1 MEDEAKF
8 IPNIENLLGLT
19 VDITLSNKTKI
30 SGNIYTLNQKSKMLI
45 LINKKNEND
54 NFNIAFVN
62 MLQIQKID
70 LSKKQI
76 NIKVDELYLTN
87 LNNIKEKERIN
98 LEKDNLIKRI
108 ETEPNYSY

>member
-45 LINKKNEND
+45 LINK
-54 NFNIAFVN
+54 
-62 MLQIQKID
+62 
-70 LSKKQI
+70 
-76 NIKVDELYLTN
+76 
-87 LNNIKEKERIN
+87 
-98 LEKDNLIKRI
+98 LIRKMKMI
-108 ETEPNYSY
+108 ILILLL